1 MSSNLSPSV
10 PVKSLYYMQYR
21 TLPAA
26 TWTHESDSLPRL
38 YVKVD
43 PVENRDLRPRR
54 VTEYDI

>member
-1 MSSNLSPSV
+1 
-10 PVKSLYYMQYR
+10 MQYR

-43 PVENRDLRPRR
+43 PVENWDLGPRR
-54 VTEYDI
+54 VTEYDIRHFDVSTNVLEA